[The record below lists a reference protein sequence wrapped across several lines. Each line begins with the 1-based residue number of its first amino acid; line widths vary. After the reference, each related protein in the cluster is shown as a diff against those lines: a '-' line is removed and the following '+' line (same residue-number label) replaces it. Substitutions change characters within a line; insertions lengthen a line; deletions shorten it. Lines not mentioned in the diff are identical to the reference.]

1 VAVVTG
7 VPGYVPPVTR
17 ATFRRSLYG
26 AIGIVVIALAVL
38 IPLGH
43 VLAAVFL
50 CVGVALGLLNTAF
63 AMQSV
68 MRFSRS
74 EATPSKAKFSGSVLV
89 RLAVITVIAVG
100 CAYLFRPSGIA
111 VFGGLA
117 LFQLLATV
125 SSTLPLIKEIRRK

>member
-1 VAVVTG
+1 MVTG
-7 VPGYVPPVTR
+7 VPGYVPPVTK

-26 AIGIVVIALAVL
+26 AIAIAVIALAVL
-38 IPLGH
+38 IPLGY
-43 VLAAVFL
+43 LLPAVFL
-50 CVGVALGLLNTAF
+50 CVGVALGLLNTVF

-68 MRFSRS
+68 LRFSRG
-74 EATPSKAKFSGSVLV
+74 ETQPSKAKFSGSVLA